1 MIAALKVLANQS
13 TYECLA
19 DFGKYIEIA
28 DLDHIVVIYNISIKV
43 RVT

>member
-13 TYECLA
+13 TYERLA
-19 DFGKYIEIA
+19 DFGKYIEIV
-28 DLDHIVVIYNISIKV
+28 DLDHTVVIYNISIKV